1 MSTKSSGIHPA
12 LRNHGLRLMIAI
24 VGASALGLVIN
35 DYLVALLGPVIAAA
49 LVVPGQ
55 PAAPVGKL
63 LAIPVVMW
71 VLGQAVLLL
80 AALLA
85 KNTDVL
91 VLVFTGLTFLAFHRD
106 ATKGPDALIG
116 LALIV
121 LVAIGTFAA
130 TSITAAAI
138 MVDGLALGALAA
150 ALSTLFAFGVLPSQ
164 AEASHEPEAEI
175 SRSPLRESLGRTA
188 ILMTLFGY
196 FVITGK
202 HDSLYILI
210 TAVTVLRLS
219 SAAQGALGL
228 IAANIIGGA
237 IALGAAVLIST
248 NPSQLFGYILFAA
261 MVLSLGLA
269 AESGGT
275 IGALAKGATGIS
287 IILLVI
293 ALAPSDGSE
302 AYFSRVFEIF
312 LTAAFV
318 LLGRCIVDAPPQE
331 TESATA

>member
-1 MSTKSSGIHPA
+1 MSTDSTRVHPS
-12 LRNHGLRLMIAI
+12 LENHGLRLMIAV
-24 VGASALGLVIN
+24 VGAAALGMAIN

-55 PAAPVGKL
+55 PAAPPGKL

-71 VLGQAVLLL
+71 ILGQAVL
-80 AALLA
+80 AVTALLVS
-85 KNTDVL
+85 NTDVL
-91 VLVFTGLTFLAFHRD
+91 VLVFTGFTFLAFHRD

-138 MVDGLALGALAA
+138 LVDGLALGALAA
-150 ALSTLFAFGVLPSQ
+150 VLGTLFAYGVFPSK
-164 AEASHEPEAEI
+164 AEATAKPESEV

-188 ILMTLFGY
+188 ILMVLFGY
-196 FVITGK
+196 FVITEK

-210 TAVTVLRLS
+210 TAVTVLRLP
-219 SAAQGALGL
+219 SAALGAMGL

-237 IALGAAVLIST
+237 IALIAAVLIST
-248 NPSQLFGYILFAA
+248 NPSELFGIVLFAA
-261 MVLSLGLA
+261 MILSLGLA
-269 AESGGT
+269 AERGGAF
-275 IGALAKGATGIS
+275 GALAKEATGIS
-287 IILLVI
+287 VILLVI

-302 AYFSRVFEIF
+302 AYLSRVFEIF

-318 LLGRCIVDAPPQE
+318 LLGRCIVDAPP
-331 TESATA
+331 